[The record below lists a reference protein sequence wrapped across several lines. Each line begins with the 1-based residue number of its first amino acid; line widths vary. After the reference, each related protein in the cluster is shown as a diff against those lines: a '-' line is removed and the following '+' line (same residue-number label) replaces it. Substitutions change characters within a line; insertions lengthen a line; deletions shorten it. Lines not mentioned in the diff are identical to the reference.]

1 MAGEA
6 NCRNTAGM
14 GNDGSATPAAIREIV
29 GVYHADGGVMGELRY
44 ILGKA
49 RGTAHCALCD
59 ITHYTV
65 RRKVAWDDACR
76 TFPHPVRLVHLNE
89 RSPEEVAA
97 CTLGTPTV
105 LVSFADG
112 TYGAVMGP
120 DDLEL
125 DGSVPAF
132 FDALDRVVS
141 RSLPSD
147 EGLGAPDVTGA

>member
-1 MAGEA
+1 MPYDPGGLDE
-6 NCRNTAGM
+6 
-14 GNDGSATPAAIREIV
+14 DGCDARECGAAE
-29 GVYHADGGVMGELRY
+29 ADG
-44 ILGKA
+44 I
-49 RGTAHCALCD
+49 
-59 ITHYTV
+59 
-65 RRKVAWDDACR
+65 
-76 TFPHPVRLVHLNE
+76 

-105 LVSFADG
+105 LVLFADG
-112 TYGAVMGP
+112 TYRAVMGP

-147 EGLGAPDVTGA
+147 EGLGAPDVTGT

>member
-1 MAGEA
+1 
-6 NCRNTAGM
+6 M
-14 GNDGSATPAAIREIV
+14 GDDGSATPAAIREIV
-29 GVYHADGGVMGELRY
+29 GVYHADGGVTGELRY
-44 ILGKA
+44 VLGKA

-59 ITHYTV
+59 ITHSTV
-65 RRKVAWDDACR
+65 RRKAAWDDACR

-105 LVSFADG
+105 LVSLADG
-112 TYGAVMGP
+112 TYRAVLSP

-125 DGSVPAF
+125 DGSVSAF
-132 FDALDRVVS
+132 FEALDRALS

-147 EGLGAPDVTGA
+147 DRLGAPDVGAG

>member
-1 MAGEA
+1 MAGYA
-6 NCRNTAGM
+6 NCPDTGGM
-14 GNDGSATPAAIREIV
+14 GHDESATPASIREIV

-44 ILGKA
+44 VLGKA

-59 ITHYTV
+59 ITHSTV
-65 RRKVAWDDACR
+65 RRKAAWDDACR
-76 TFPHPVRLVHLNE
+76 TSPHPIRLVHLNE

-112 TYGAVMGP
+112 TYRAVMGP

-125 DGSVPAF
+125 EGSVSAF
-132 FDALDRVVS
+132 FGALDRAVS
-141 RSLPSD
+141 RIVSSD
-147 EGLGAPDVTGA
+147 EGLGAPGVRAG

>member
-1 MAGEA
+1 
-6 NCRNTAGM
+6 M
-14 GNDGSATPAAIREIV
+14 GTSKSEMPASIREIV

-44 ILGKA
+44 VLGKA

-59 ITHYTV
+59 ITHSTV
-65 RRKVAWDDACR
+65 RRKAAWDDACR
-76 TFPHPVRLVHLNE
+76 TFPHPIRLVHLNE

-112 TYGAVMGP
+112 TYRALMGP

-125 DGSVPAF
+125 DGSVSGF
-132 FDALDRVVS
+132 FDALDHAVS
-141 RSLPSD
+141 RILSSH
-147 EGLGAPDVTGA
+147 

>member
-1 MAGEA
+1 MRTALRLKVWGITGQK
-6 NCRNTAGM
+6 CRRLFARSWGCITRM
-14 GNDGSATPAAIREIV
+14 
-29 GVYHADGGVMGELRY
+29 GGVMGELRY
-44 ILGKA
+44 VLGKA

-59 ITHYTV
+59 ITHSTV
-65 RRKVAWDDACR
+65 RRKAAWDDACR
-76 TFPHPVRLVHLNE
+76 NFPHPFRLVHLNE

-105 LVSFADG
+105 LVLFADG
-112 TYGAVMGP
+112 TYRAVMGP

-147 EGLGAPDVTGA
+147 EGLGAPDVTGT

>member
-1 MAGEA
+1 
-6 NCRNTAGM
+6 M
-14 GNDGSATPAAIREIV
+14 GNNRLEMPAAIREIV

-59 ITHYTV
+59 ITHSTV
-65 RRKVAWDDACR
+65 RRKAAWDDACR
-76 TFPHPVRLVHLNE
+76 NFPHPFRLVHLNE

-105 LVSFADG
+105 LVLFADG
-112 TYGAVMGP
+112 TYRALMGP

-125 DGSVPAF
+125 DRSVSAF
-132 FDALDRVVS
+132 FDALDRAVS

-147 EGLGAPDVTGA
+147 AGLGAPGASAG